1 MARKQATPEVGM
13 PEVEEMVDQGITK
26 FADSNIDAEFSDEYA
41 ETEDSEIAETPD
53 PSAETAA
60 PTSRRSRTDAKE
72 EPATKPVNLDDLMEF
87 RAWKSK
93 MDQQLAQAN
102 QDRQRL
108 EMERQQW
115 QAQQA
120 QAQMSALSAQLDEA
134 DDPAER
140 QAMIDQMASLRA
152 MQQMTEWQRWQTHVN
167 QRVAAEGLEVA
178 EFNPLAYQG
187 EAGALQFELD
197 VAAKKTAKLERDLAA
212 AKKAADPETL
222 AELVQRQVAKA
233 LQAQGFNQAD
243 LGGGPQKSVDSADQW
258 ERDKRLLQQG
268 KLPRGYMTKK
278 YGNAMP

>member
-1 MARKQATPEVGM
+1 MARKQATPDVGM
-13 PEVEEMVDQGITK
+13 PEVEEMVDQGVTK
-26 FADSNIDAEFSDEYA
+26 FADSNIDAEFADEYA
-41 ETEDSEIAETPD
+41 ETEDSEFAEAPE
-53 PSAETAA
+53 PSAETPA

-93 MDQQLAQAN
+93 MDQQLAEAN
-102 QDRQRL
+102 RERQRL
-108 EMERQQW
+108 EMQSQQW
-115 QAQQA
+115 AAQQA
-120 QAQMSALSAQLDEA
+120 QAQMAALSGQLNEVE
-134 DDPAER
+134 DDAER
-140 QAMIDQMASLRA
+140 QVLIDQMASLKA

-197 VAAKKTAKLERDLAA
+197 VAAKKAAKLERELAA
-212 AKKAADPETL
+212 AKKAADPE
-222 AELVQRQVAKA
+222 AIEALVQRKIAQA

-243 LGGGPQKSVDSADQW
+243 LGGGPQKPVDTDSW

-268 KLPRGYMTKK
+268 KLPRGYMAKK
-278 YGNAMP
+278 YGGATP